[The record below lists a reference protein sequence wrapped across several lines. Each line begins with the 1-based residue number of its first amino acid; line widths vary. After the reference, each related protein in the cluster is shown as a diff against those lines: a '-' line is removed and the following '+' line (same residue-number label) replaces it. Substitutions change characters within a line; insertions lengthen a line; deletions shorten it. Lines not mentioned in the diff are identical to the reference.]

1 MTSFWVSPQ
10 WGILIFVVALLTIVI
25 SNLRLLHRLEDYREP
40 ALTPRV
46 SILIPARNEERNIL
60 TCLRSVLAQDY
71 PDFQVLVLDDES
83 TDRTAQLALDLSGRD
98 PKLTV
103 LKGKPLPAGW
113 LGKHWACHQL
123 ADAASGELLL
133 FSDADTRHDP
143 QTLRN
148 AVAALT
154 NEDLDLLTALPR
166 QEVKSWSEKL
176 LVPIIPWSLLS
187 FLPLFLARWLSS
199 PLLSA
204 GIGQFMLFR
213 RTAYLAIGGHA
224 AVREHAADDLA
235 LARRV
240 KAGGLRWQ
248 LFDASGRVVCRMYHN
263 FRETF
268 EGFSKNLFAAFDYH
282 SVYYLLIWAWLG
294 FVFLEPVTLVILWGA
309 GVLIPPDALTPA
321 VAAILVS
328 FTAWSIV
335 YWRFRLP
342 KYLALFYPLMIIL
355 TLTVAV
361 RSFVL
366 TKTGKTLWKGRLVA
380 P

>member
-25 SNLRLLHRLEDYREP
+25 SNVRLLHRLEDYREP